1 MIQPEDRQ
9 EPFQPGEH
17 FPAGAPFP
25 QRADILTLLRDY
37 GIPAAEEIQL
47 IDSTHSAEDIR
58 LNYIIGKKWVLR
70 FCNAPDMTEKRLQD
84 LSRLIDRYRVAGILC
99 PRFLTDSMGVYLHS
113 WNQLTTYLSEY
124 IDLPLASGESP
135 DDPEQLMDEVRAA
148 EARFAGTYRDAD
160 LSETMGMYS
169 LFDLSPFDL
178 AGGIDEKQDNFNRLT
193 ALLREEQED
202 ALADSLECRHSEVR
216 EKLQACYRDLPRCVF
231 QGDENFSNILVD
243 DNRHFAGFI
252 DFNLAGTEVIMNQL
266 ANLAG
271 FDYDE
276 KNSEP
281 EGAGKRLEH
290 GIAYFREHMGRMLR
304 VYDASGEELRALGLY
319 AWIVMVAQWPV
330 FCYFRACI
338 RGKLKSEILEMLSL
352 IAELPE
358 EQLLP
363 ER

>member
-1 MIQPEDRQ
+1 MTDSMH

-17 FPAGAPFP
+17 FPAGTPVP
-25 QRADILTLLRDY
+25 QRVDILALRREY
-37 GIPAAEEIQL
+37 GIPASEEIQL

-58 LNYIIGKKWVLR
+58 LNYIVGKKWVLR
-70 FCNAPDMTEKRLQD
+70 FCNGPAMTEKRLQD
-84 LSRLIDRYRVAGILC
+84 LSRLIDRYRTAGILC
-99 PRFLTDSMGVYLHS
+99 PRFLTDSMGTFLHT
-113 WNQLTTYLSEY
+113 WKKLTVYLSEY
-124 IDLPLASGESP
+124 IDLPLASGEMLN
-135 DDPEQLMDEVRAA
+135 DPEQLMDEARAA
-148 EARFAGTYRDAD
+148 EARFARQYRNAD

-193 ALLREEQED
+193 ALLREEREGV
-202 ALADSLECRHSEVR
+202 LADKLERRHLEIR
-216 EKLQACYRDLPRCVF
+216 KKLKACYRNLPRCVF

-243 DNRHFAGFI
+243 ENRHFAGFI
-252 DFNLAGTEVIMNQL
+252 DFNLAGTEVIVNQL

-276 KNSEP
+276 KNPEP
-281 EGAGKRLEH
+281 EGAGVRLEH
-290 GIAYFREHMGRMLR
+290 GIAYFREHMGLMLHI
-304 VYDASGEELRALGLY
+304 YDASGEELRALGLY
-319 AWIVMVAQWPV
+319 AWIVMTAQWPV

-338 RGKLKSEILEMLSL
+338 RGRLKSEILEMLSL

-363 ER
+363 